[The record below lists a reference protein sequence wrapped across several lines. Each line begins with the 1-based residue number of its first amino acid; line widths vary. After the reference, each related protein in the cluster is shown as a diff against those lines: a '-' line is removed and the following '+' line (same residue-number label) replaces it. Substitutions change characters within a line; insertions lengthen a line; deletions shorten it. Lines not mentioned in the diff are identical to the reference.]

1 MLSLKSDFVETICH
15 VYLEKHQPYKYQKLL
30 QIFAT
35 RQHTATR
42 EKEEPSTQDGD
53 ATNSKTQKV
62 NDDKQNHDLTP
73 TSSEINIPAQVFV
86 DEALAKCTLYELLNS
101 KEGFLTLQN
110 YFIKAALLLDRDSGL
125 TEQGQHFLGAGG

>member
-1 MLSLKSDFVETICH
+1 MK
-15 VYLEKHQPYKYQKLL
+15 
-30 QIFAT
+30 A
-35 RQHTATR
+35 
-42 EKEEPSTQDGD
+42 KEEPSTHDGD
-53 ATNSKTQKV
+53 TSKQHKM
-62 NDDKQNHDLTP
+62 NDDTKHDLTP
-73 TSSEINIPAQVFV
+73 TSSEINIPSQVFV